1 MSKNFHESIITI
13 LGCGDSA
20 GVPRVGGDWG
30 SCDPNEPRNNRTRP
44 SIAVS
49 CRDTTVVIDTG
60 ADFRH
65 QMNREHIL
73 KVDGV
78 LYTHGHSDHVNGAD
92 ELRFIHMRD
101 KSKRIPVYA
110 DQTTFSELKLRFGY
124 IFEQK
129 NPYYP
134 PVAEFHL
141 LDDAEF
147 GVPHHIGELEYI
159 PFLQDH
165 GKGVRSLGF
174 RFGDVAYSTD
184 MADLSD
190 VSIHIL
196 KGIKVW
202 IVDCADYHRP
212 DFIFHSNIPNL
223 LRLREK
229 IGVETL
235 YLTHLRYD
243 HDYQTL
249 VKDCPKGLCP
259 AYDGMKIRCDG
270 TVL

>member
-1 MSKNFHESIITI
+1 MSEKNKDCIITI

-30 SCDPNEPRNNRTRP
+30 ACDPLEPRNCRTRP

-49 CRDTTVVIDTG
+49 SRETTLVVDTG

-65 QMNREHIL
+65 QMNREKIL

-101 KSKRIPVYA
+101 KSKRIPVYS
-110 DQTTFSELKLRFGY
+110 DRTTFQELKLRFGY

-141 LDDAEF
+141 LDDLEF
-147 GVPHHIGELEYI
+147 GKPHSIGNIEYI

-165 GKGVRSLGF
+165 GQGTRSLGF

-184 MADLSD
+184 MAGLSD
-190 VSIHIL
+190 RAVDVL

-249 VKDCPKGLCP
+249 VRDCPVGLSP

-270 TVL
+270 AVL

>member
-1 MSKNFHESIITI
+1 MTNDHAVITI

-30 SCDPNEPRNNRTRP
+30 ACDPDEPRNNRTRP

-49 CRDTTVVIDTG
+49 KNDTTIVIDTG

-65 QMNREHIL
+65 QMNREKIL
-73 KVDGV
+73 DVSGI
-78 LYTHGHSDHVNGAD
+78 LYTHGHSDHVCGMD

-101 KSKRIPVYA
+101 KSRRLPVFT
-110 DQTTFSELKLRFGY
+110 DQSTYDELHQRFGY
-124 IFEQK
+124 IFQQK
-129 NPYYP
+129 SPYYP
-134 PVAEFHL
+134 AVCEHHL
-141 LDDAEF
+141 LEDREF
-147 GVPHHIGELEYI
+147 GLPHHIGDIDYI
-159 PFLQDH
+159 PFLQNH

-174 RFGDVAYSTD
+174 RFGDVGYSTD
-184 MADLSD
+184 MADLYPEAIES
-190 VSIHIL
+190 L
-196 KGIKVW
+196 KGIKAW

-212 DFIFHSNIPNL
+212 DCIFHSNIPNL
-223 LRLREK
+223 QRLQER
-229 IGVETL
+229 IGVEKL

-249 VKDCPKGLCP
+249 LKDCPEGFKPC
-259 AYDGMKIRCDG
+259 YDGMKICADG